1 MRAQHCDR
9 RHADTAK
16 EPHMSETAVKYETVD
31 RVAVITLNRPDQRN
45 AINNDLATGLRA
57 AWERFNAGDE
67 RVAILT
73 HAGEHF
79 SVGIDVKDPADD
91 FPACVPNVGVRLQKP
106 LIAAVSGWV
115 VGGAV
120 VMVQM
125 ADLCVAAD
133 NAKFMFPEAKVGF
146 TGALIAGLA
155 ARIPHKVAMELM
167 LLGDE
172 LGAERAYQVGLVNK
186 IVPRAQLREAAMHYA
201 QRLAENA
208 PLVLSLL
215 REFVSEVIP
224 KGPSEHVA
232 RGRLAIQRVRQSD
245 DAKEGIA
252 SFKQK
257 RKPKFKG
264 K

>member
-1 MRAQHCDR
+1 
-9 RHADTAK
+9 
-16 EPHMSETAVKYETVD
+16 MSESAIKYDTVEH
-31 RVAVITLNRPDQRN
+31 VAIITLNRPRQRN
-45 AINNDLATGLRA
+45 AINNDIALGLRA
-57 AWERFNAGDE
+57 AWERFNASDE

-79 SVGIDVKDPADD
+79 SVGVDVNAPAED
-91 FPACVPNVGVRLQKP
+91 FPACVPNVGVRLEKP

-115 VGGAV
+115 VGGGV

-186 IVPRAQLREAAMHYA
+186 VVPQAQMREAAMHYA
-201 QRLAENA
+201 QRLAGNA

-224 KGPSEHVA
+224 QGPSEQVA
-232 RGRLAIQRVRQSD
+232 RGRLAIQRMRQSE
-245 DAKEGIA
+245 DAKEGVA
-252 SFKQK
+252 SFKEK
-257 RKPKFKG
+257 RKPRFRG

>member
-1 MRAQHCDR
+1 
-9 RHADTAK
+9 
-16 EPHMSETAVKYETVD
+16 MSNNAVTYEV
-31 RVAVITLNRPDQRN
+31 VENIAVITINRPAQRN
-45 AINNDLATGLRA
+45 AINNDVATGLRA

-79 SVGIDVKDPADD
+79 SVGVDVKAPAED
-91 FPACVPNVGVRLQKP
+91 FPACVPNVGVRLTKP
-106 LIAAVSGWV
+106 LIAAVSGWT

-133 NAKFMFPEAKVGF
+133 TTKFLFPEAKVGF

-167 LLGDE
+167 LLGE
-172 LGAERAYQVGLVNK
+172 EIGAERAYQVGLVNK
-186 IVPRAQLREAAMHYA
+186 VVPREQLLDAAMAYA
-201 QRLAENA
+201 RTLAANA
-208 PLVLSLL
+208 PMVIALL
-215 REFVSEVIP
+215 REFVSEVLP
-224 KGPSEHVA
+224 RGPSEHVA
-232 RGRLAIQRVRQSD
+232 RGRLAIAHVRQSD
-245 DAKEGIA
+245 DATEGVA
-252 SFKQK
+252 GFKAK
-257 RKPKFKG
+257 RKPQFKN

>member
-1 MRAQHCDR
+1 
-9 RHADTAK
+9 
-16 EPHMSETAVKYETVD
+16 MSGNAVKYEVVD
-31 RVAVITLNRPDQRN
+31 NIAIISLNRPDKRN
-45 AINNDLATGLRA
+45 AINNDIATGLRA
-57 AWERFNAGDE
+57 AWQRFNASDE

-79 SVGIDVKDPADD
+79 SVGVDVKAPAED

-106 LIAAVSGWV
+106 LIAAVSGWT

-120 VMVQM
+120 VMVQR

-133 NAKFMFPEAKVGF
+133 DTKFMFPEAKVGF

-167 LLGDE
+167 LLGEE
-172 LGAERAYQVGLVNK
+172 LGAKRAYEIGLVNK
-186 IVPRAQLREAAMHYA
+186 VVPSEQLRDAAMHYA
-201 QRLAENA
+201 RRLAENA
-208 PLVLSLL
+208 PMVLALL
-215 REFVSEVIP
+215 REFVSDVIP
-224 KGPSEHVA
+224 RGPSEHVA
-232 RGRLAIQRVRQSD
+232 RGRLEIQRVRQSE

-252 SFKQK
+252 SFKEK
-257 RKPKFKG
+257 RKPKFKN

>member
-1 MRAQHCDR
+1 
-9 RHADTAK
+9 
-16 EPHMSETAVKYETVD
+16 MSESAIKYDTVG
-31 RVAVITLNRPDQRN
+31 RVAIITLNRPGQRN
-45 AINNDLATGLRA
+45 AINNDIALGLRA
-57 AWERFNAGDE
+57 AWERFNAGEE

-73 HAGEHF
+73 HAGDHF
-79 SVGIDVKDPADD
+79 SVGVDVKDPAED
-91 FPACVPNVGVRLQKP
+91 FPACVPNVGVRLEKP

-115 VGGAV
+115 VGGGV
-120 VMVQM
+120 VLVQM

-172 LGAERAYQVGLVNK
+172 LGAERAHQVGLVNK
-186 IVPRAQLREAAMHYA
+186 VVPQAQLREAAMHYA
-201 QRLAENA
+201 QRIAENA

-215 REFVSEVIP
+215 REFVNEVIP
-224 KGPSEHVA
+224 RGPSEHVA
-232 RGRLAIQRVRQSD
+232 RGRLAIQRVRQSE
-245 DAKEGIA
+245 DAKEGVA
-252 SFKQK
+252 GFNEK
-257 RKPKFKG
+257 RKPRFKG